1 MAQTSQ
7 LIDTLKKLLKR
18 QGKTYADVA
27 ERLELSE
34 ASVKRLFSEK
44 NVSLT
49 RLDSICSLLDIEI
62 SDLVREMQQD
72 NLISISELS
81 LEQEK
86 EIADNLSLLLVTV
99 LVLNRWSM
107 TEIIEHYNLSETECI
122 RHLAHLDRLHIIE
135 LQPGNRIKLLI
146 APNFKWRENGPIQQ
160 LFREKIEAEYFRS
173 TFTKDSERLV
183 VLNGMLSEG
192 SNQLFQRK
200 LEKLAKEFDE
210 ISKDEANLPIGERKG
225 STVLLAIRDWDYS
238 ELYGLYR
245 KKRY

>member
-7 LIDTLKKLLKR
+7 LIDTLKKLLTR

-86 EIADNLSLLLVTV
+86 EIAYNLSLLLVTV

-135 LQPGNRIKLLI
+135 LQPDNRIKLLI
-146 APNFKWRENGPIQQ
+146 APQ
-160 LFREKIEAEYFRS
+160 LQMA
-173 TFTKDSERLV
+173 
-183 VLNGMLSEG
+183 
-192 SNQLFQRK
+192 
-200 LEKLAKEFDE
+200 
-210 ISKDEANLPIGERKG
+210 
-225 STVLLAIRDWDYS
+225 
-238 ELYGLYR
+238 
-245 KKRY
+245 

>member
-72 NLISISELS
+72 NLISIS
-81 LEQEK
+81 
-86 EIADNLSLLLVTV
+86 
-99 LVLNRWSM
+99 
-107 TEIIEHYNLSETECI
+107 
-122 RHLAHLDRLHIIE
+122 
-135 LQPGNRIKLLI
+135 
-146 APNFKWRENGPIQQ
+146 
-160 LFREKIEAEYFRS
+160 
-173 TFTKDSERLV
+173 
-183 VLNGMLSEG
+183 
-192 SNQLFQRK
+192 
-200 LEKLAKEFDE
+200 
-210 ISKDEANLPIGERKG
+210 
-225 STVLLAIRDWDYS
+225 
-238 ELYGLYR
+238 
-245 KKRY
+245 

>member
-27 ERLELSE
+27 ERLVLSE

-44 NVSLT
+44 NLSLA

-62 SDLVREMQQD
+62 SDLVHEMQQD
-72 NLISISELS
+72 NFISISELS

-86 EIADNLSLLLVTV
+86 KIANNLSLLLVTV

-122 RHLAHLDRLHIIE
+122 QHLAHLDRLHIIE
-135 LQPGNRIKLLI
+135 LQPGNRLKLLI

-192 SNQLFQRK
+192 SNHLFQRK
-200 LEKLAKEFDE
+200 MEKLAKEFDE
-210 ISKDEANLPIGERKG
+210 ISKDEASLPIGERKG

-245 KKRY
+245 KKQH